1 MQDNTTQNRT
11 NPFFVPYNTPH
22 DTVPFERIRLEDYEP
37 AFMEGIRRDDEATDK
52 IVNDP
57 AEPTFENTIARVD
70 TDKGEHYYDLL
81 SRVSNVF
88 SCMMSAETCD
98 EMEEIAQKMSPI
110 LTKHANDITL
120 NKKLFERIKF
130 VHDHPNR
137 ELTPE
142 EKMLLDTSYDGFV
155 RSGALLDEEG
165 KEKLRKLTEE
175 ASMLTLQFSQ
185 NLLKENKTFTLH
197 ITDEAQLDGLPET
210 AKAAAAHTAKEQ
222 EKEGWI
228 FTLDYPSYSPFMTYS
243 TQRKLR
249 KQMYM
254 ARNTVCTHDNEQ
266 NNLEICKRLVNL
278 RRELAQLLGFETYA
292 DYVLRH
298 RMASNTEHV
307 YKLLNDLI
315 EAYKPTAEKEVE
327 EVEALA
333 KKLEGKDF
341 EMKPWDFGFY
351 SHKLQMEKY
360 NLDAEMLRPY
370 FQLDKV
376 IDGVFGLANKLY
388 GITFK
393 ENKEIPVYHPDV
405 KAYEV
410 FDKDGSYL
418 AVFYADF
425 FPRKGKQGGAWMTEF
440 QGQWIDHK
448 GNNIRPHVSVV
459 MNFTKPTEEKPALL
473 TLGEVE
479 TFLHEFGH
487 SLHGMFANTRFES
500 LSGTNVWWDFVELPS
515 QFMENYAIEKDFLRT
530 FAFHYQTGE
539 PLPDELIERIMKSRN
554 FMAAYGCLRQ
564 VSFGL
569 LDMAYYTQKK
579 EFTADIMPYEKEAW
593 KKAMIL
599 PQLQETCMTVQF
611 SHIMAGGYAAGY
623 YSYKWAEVLDAD
635 AFSVFKKNGIF
646 DQKTAQSFRDNVLSK
661 GGTEHPMVLYK
672 RFRGQEPTIDALLER
687 NEIKV
692 QHKDKRMANELSKQT
707 KLDLRYL
714 RMARI
719 WAENSYCKRRQVG
732 ALVVKDKMII
742 SDGYNGTPSGFENV
756 CEDNNVTKPYVL
768 HAEANAIT
776 KLARSSNN
784 SEGSTLYVTASPC
797 IECAKLIIQSGIKR
811 VVYAEKY
818 RLDDGIKLMQRAG
831 IKVEY
836 LNPDEKTSS
845 VED

>member
-1 MQDNTTQNRT
+1 MLQENKTENRI
-11 NPFFVPYNTPH
+11 NPFFAPYNTPH
-22 DTVPFERIRLEDYEP
+22 DTVPFDRIRLEDYEE

-57 AEPTFENTIARVD
+57 EEPTFENTLARVD
-70 TDKGEHYYDLL
+70 TEKGEHYYDLL

-98 EMEEIAQKMSPI
+98 EMEALAQKMSPI

-137 ELTPE
+137 ELNAE
-142 EKMLLDTSYDGFV
+142 EQMLLDTSYDGFV

-165 KEKLRKLTEE
+165 KEKLRQLTEE

-185 NLLKENKTFTLH
+185 NLLKENKAFQLH
-197 ITDEAQLDGLPET
+197 ITDKAQLDGLPET
-210 AKAAAAHTAKEQ
+210 AIAAAEQNAKEQ

-228 FTLDYPSYSPFMTYS
+228 FTLDFPVFSPFMTYS
-243 TQRKLR
+243 TQRELR

-254 ARNTVCTHDNEQ
+254 ARNTECIHDNDA
-266 NNLEICKRLVNL
+266 NNLEICKRLINL
-278 RRELAQLLGFETYA
+278 RRELAQLLGFDTYA
-292 DYVLRH
+292 DYVLKH
-298 RMASNTEHV
+298 RMASNIDNV

-315 EAYKPTAEKEVE
+315 DAYKPTAEKEVAE
-327 EVEALA
+327 ITALA
-333 KKLEGKDF
+333 KRIEGDDF
-341 EMKPWDFGFY
+341 VMEPWDMSFY

-370 FQLDKV
+370 LQLDKV
-376 IDGVFGLANKLY
+376 IDGVFGLAGKLY

-393 ENKEIPVYHPDV
+393 ENKDIPVYHPDV

-425 FPRKGKQGGAWMTEF
+425 FPRKGKQEGAWMTEF

-448 GNNIRPHVSVV
+448 GQNIRPHVSVV
-459 MNFTKPTEEKPALL
+459 MNFTKPTAEKPALL

-515 QFMENYAIEKDFLRT
+515 QFMENYAVEKDFLRT

-539 PLPDELIERIMKSRN
+539 PLPDDLIERIVKSRN

-569 LDMAYYTQKK
+569 LDMAYYTKK
-579 EFTADIMPYEKEAW
+579 EAFDDDIIPFE
-593 KKAMIL
+593 KKAWAKAMVT
-599 PQLQETCMTVQF
+599 PQLPNTCMTVQF

-646 DQKTAQSFRDNVLSK
+646 DQQTAQSFRDNILSK
-661 GGTEHPMVLYK
+661 GGTEHPMTLFK

-687 NEIKV
+687 NEIK
-692 QHKDKRMANELSKQT
+692 KN
-707 KLDLRYL
+707 
-714 RMARI
+714 
-719 WAENSYCKRRQVG
+719 
-732 ALVVKDKMII
+732 
-742 SDGYNGTPSGFENV
+742 
-756 CEDNNVTKPYVL
+756 
-768 HAEANAIT
+768 
-776 KLARSSNN
+776 
-784 SEGSTLYVTASPC
+784 
-797 IECAKLIIQSGIKR
+797 IES
-811 VVYAEKY
+811 
-818 RLDDGIKLMQRAG
+818 
-831 IKVEY
+831 
-836 LNPDEKTSS
+836 
-845 VED
+845 